1 MGRIWTCRKQ
11 RAGEGNCVSKGI
23 VVGKSRCMQRTVG
36 DRSSRVEVR
45 CQGKLKIKVA
55 LIL

>member
-1 MGRIWTCRKQ
+1 MGRVGMCRKQ

-36 DRSSRVEVR
+36 GRSSGVEVR